1 MNTKDDVRSHSLTRA
16 LCLQLQYLV
25 SSCGAMEMMG
35 VKYYVLLHKVIPTV
49 IGEEDDYE
57 DEHAKAEDAKAED
70 EDAKAEDEDAK
81 AEDEDAKAE
90 DDDYGR
96 GCHESDGGDA
106 DVEDRTSF
114 LSDMSQ
120 FTTSMNVKLRQ
131 SVYLDATTLY
141 ALAGSPGLS
150 SGMMDGDWSYV
161 YFPSTGGFAWIAITN
176 LAVFTLPRKTV
187 KRALWKFKFRCIRAA
202 IKQRLDSQFDKEIAH
217 HMLVMLNNAAHAA
230 PTASASGGIGDD
242 AVTEGVG
249 SVGLKPTSDFKYE
262 KYTDTCL
269 VDAIRSLG
277 VKIP

>member
-1 MNTKDDVRSHSLTRA
+1 MNTKDHVRSHSLTRA

-96 GCHESDGGDA
+96 GCYESDGGDA

-114 LSDMSQ
+114 D
-120 FTTSMNVKLRQ
+120 VA
-131 SVYLDATTLY
+131 Y
-141 ALAGSPGLS
+141 
-150 SGMMDGDWSYV
+150 
-161 YFPSTGGFAWIAITN
+161 TN
-176 LAVFTLPRKTV
+176 LTLATNLSWRTMIV
-187 KRALWKFKFRCIRAA
+187 
-202 IKQRLDSQFDKEIAH
+202 
-217 HMLVMLNNAAHAA
+217 
-230 PTASASGGIGDD
+230 
-242 AVTEGVG
+242 
-249 SVGLKPTSDFKYE
+249 
-262 KYTDTCL
+262 
-269 VDAIRSLG
+269 
-277 VKIP
+277 